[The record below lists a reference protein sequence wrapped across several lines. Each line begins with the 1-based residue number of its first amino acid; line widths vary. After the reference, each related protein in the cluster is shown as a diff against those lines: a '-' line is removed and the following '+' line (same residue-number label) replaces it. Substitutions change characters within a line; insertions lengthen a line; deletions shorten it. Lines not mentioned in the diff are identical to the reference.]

1 MLPIRHT
8 GCTLCCGLF
17 SSLDTPSLTEL
28 KYWNYLVHSSVIL
41 NSSCILQSK
50 NEYEIQTCV
59 TTTTTAMPVDAG
71 LESHWR
77 GLPWDFFIL
86 PIVQPIHRLN
96 NKYSICIC
104 ETMSHPIE
112 NKRKINTITSKIK
125 FCFFSYIKEKCSID
139 PQMKDGCLCLCITF
153 SFWWVRLDEIALPQH
168 VAILWSFQWPNRSL
182 SAFLQLCC
190 SSARTWAQCH
200 IFPHPTLVSEQSGL
214 RSPSA

>member
-1 MLPIRHT
+1 MVSLLDKNILWSYILNCLSKEKVVLPIRHT

-17 SSLDTPSLTEL
+17 SSPDTLSLIKL

-41 NSSCILQSK
+41 NSSCILQCK

-59 TTTTTAMPVDAG
+59 ATTTTAMPVDAG
-71 LESHWR
+71 LESHCR

-112 NKRKINTITSKIK
+112 NKRKMYTITTKIK
-125 FCFFSYIKEKCSID
+125 FWVFFLYQREMFYI
-139 PQMKDGCLCLCITF
+139 PTNQGWMLMPLYH
-153 SFWWVRLDEIALPQH
+153 LL
-168 VAILWSFQWPNRSL
+168 ILMS
-182 SAFLQLCC
+182 
-190 SSARTWAQCH
+190 
-200 IFPHPTLVSEQSGL
+200 
-214 RSPSA
+214 